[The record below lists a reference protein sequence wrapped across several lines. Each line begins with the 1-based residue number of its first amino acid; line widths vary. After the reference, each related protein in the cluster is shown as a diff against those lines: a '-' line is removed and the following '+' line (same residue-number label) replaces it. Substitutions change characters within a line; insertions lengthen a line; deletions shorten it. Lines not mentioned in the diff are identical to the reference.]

1 MQPGDTVWLRGGTYA
16 GSFSSSLTGSSSAP
30 IIVRQYPGERATLDV
45 GASQNDVL
53 TVNGSYATYW
63 GFEIMS
69 SGTQRFGTA
78 GTGSPPRGDGVY
90 INNASNVKLI
100 NLIVHD
106 VGHGTYTENSAH
118 NIEIYG
124 WIIYNGGVEDG
135 TRSDGHGIYIKN
147 DGIGFKVARDNVI
160 FDQFGFGIH
169 GYAQTTTTLK
179 NLVFDGNVLFNNG
192 TPSDYDN
199 PNMQLG
205 GSTIA
210 DNDTVTNNMVYFSPG
225 VSSGN
230 GNVRIGYSSTLNG
243 TAVLRNNYV
252 VGGTQTLDV
261 GYWSSL
267 TVQSNTIVAPGEVV
281 TQHDGASASTQRW
294 SGDMHY
300 HDPSTQDWQVAG
312 SSYTFPNWLAKV
324 GATDQAS
331 ATMPSTPRVFVR
343 PNRYEA
349 GRGVIVIYN
358 WTQQGSVPVDLTG
371 VVAVGNRYEVR
382 NVQDIFG
389 APVVSGTYGGGS
401 IDVPMNGVT
410 PPQPIGGSFKP
421 LIKTGP
427 NFDAF
432 IVTSAP

>member
-1 MQPGDTVWLRGGTYA
+1 
-16 GSFSSSLTGSSSAP
+16 
-30 IIVRQYPGERATLDV
+30 
-45 GASQNDVL
+45 
-53 TVNGSYATYW
+53 
-63 GFEIMS
+63 
-69 SGTQRFGTA
+69 
-78 GTGSPPRGDGVY
+78 
-90 INNASNVKLI
+90 
-100 NLIVHD
+100 
-106 VGHGTYTENSAH
+106 
-118 NIEIYG
+118 
-124 WIIYNGGVEDG
+124 
-135 TRSDGHGIYIKN
+135 
-147 DGIGFKVARDNVI
+147 
-160 FDQFGFGIH
+160 
-169 GYAQTTTTLK
+169 
-179 NLVFDGNVLFNNG
+179 
-192 TPSDYDN
+192 
-199 PNMQLG
+199 
-205 GSTIA
+205 
-210 DNDTVTNNMVYFSPG
+210 
-225 VSSGN
+225 
-230 GNVRIGYSSTLNG
+230 
-243 TAVLRNNYV
+243 
-252 VGGTQTLDV
+252 
-261 GYWSSL
+261 
-267 TVQSNTIVAPGEVV
+267 VQSNTIVAPGEVV